1 MSEKKV
7 VEHSSVFNPRKLSEY
22 TEGGIVSQQLVKN
35 SAGNISLFAFDKG
48 QNLSEH
54 SAPFDAM
61 VQVLEGTGEY
71 IIGGKSHQVNAGEM
85 IIMPAN
91 VPHAVKAVTPF
102 KMILV
107 MIKGN

>member
-7 VEHSSVFNPRKLSEY
+7 VEHSSIFNPCELSKY
-22 TEGGIVSQQLVKN
+22 SKGGIVSQQLIKN
-35 SAGNISLFAFDKG
+35 SGGNISLFAFDEG

-71 IIGGKSHQVNAGEM
+71 IIGGKSHQLHAGEM

-91 VPHAVKAVTPF
+91 VAHAVKAVTAF
-102 KMILV
+102 KMLLV
-107 MIKGN
+107 MIKGI